1 MPLTRGTC
9 LGPYEIGDMIGAGGM
24 GEVYRATDTRL
35 NRTVAIKV
43 SREAFTE
50 RFAREA
56 TVVAGLNHP
65 NICTLHDV
73 GPDYLVMEF
82 VEGTPLRGPLSEPEV
97 LRVAD
102 DILAALD
109 HAHRHGT
116 VHRDLKPA
124 NILVTKQGIK
134 LLDFG
139 LAKVK
144 AVTSA
149 DSVTVAN
156 TLTTKGTLL
165 GTLHYMS
172 PEQLEGREADER
184 SDIYAFGCVLYELVT
199 GRPPF
204 DGGSPAALIAAVL
217 NSTFEPLEFPALN
230 RVVATCLERD
240 PENRWQSAHELRHAL
255 RWIAAER
262 TANLPPRQAARS
274 RLAWTLAATAAVIAV
289 AFAILWLRQP
299 TTVASR
305 LAFTI
310 DPPPGA
316 TFNYLVTATAV
327 SHDGRSI
334 VFRASGDDLVP
345 ALWVRTFDS
354 ISARRLPGTEGADFP
369 FWSPDNHSIAFFA
382 GSRLKTLDLASEKPV
397 VIASSVGASD
407 TWGTGGAWNK
417 DGVMLFGESRGL
429 IQLTA
434 SGGRPEVL
442 IAADASRRERG
453 FGHPQFLP
461 DGRHFLFLLISDDAD
476 AGGVYVTSLDD
487 PSSRVQILR
496 TQTKAIYVSAGHD
509 RPGYLLFVRDQALVA
524 QRLDTT
530 TMRLE
535 GDPVVV
541 TNDIA
546 THSGLHAG
554 AFWSS
559 DSGMLTYR
567 TGTALERTSL
577 SWISR
582 AGTRLGAAAP
592 DDAYSTFR
600 LAPDGKRVAFGRLEA
615 HGPDDL
621 WLLELDSQR
630 TTRFTF
636 DSQIDTCPTWSRDGR
651 QIAFSSDQSG
661 VRQIYRKATDGVGV
675 AQQTSSTPGSKCVMD
690 WTADGQQLLY
700 GELGGSGDLWLLDV
714 DGGRPAVP
722 IIRTAFEETDGQFSP
737 DGRWIAYTSDES
749 GRNEVYVTTNPAGTE
764 PRPRWPVS
772 NQGGRLPRWRGDGR
786 ELYYLA
792 ADNRTVMAVDIRSA
806 ADGIQAGTPQRLFSS
821 STALAGG
828 YTRVSFDVTADGQ
841 RFLVQE
847 PTQLQSSP
855 LNVFVNWLPAK
866 P

>member
-1 MPLTRGTC
+1 MPLTRGTR
-9 LGPYEIGDMIGAGGM
+9 LGPYEIVDMVGAGGM
-24 GEVYRATDTRL
+24 GEVYRAIDTRL

-56 TVVAGLNHP
+56 SVVAGLNHP

-82 VEGTPLRGPLSEPEV
+82 VEGTPLRGPLPEREV

-139 LAKVK
+139 LAKVR

-156 TLTTKGTLL
+156 TLTTEGTLL
-165 GTLHYMS
+165 GTLQYMS

-184 SDIYAFGCVLYELVT
+184 SDIYAFGCVLYELAT
-199 GRPPF
+199 GRLPF
-204 DGGSPAALIAAVL
+204 DGASPAALIAAVL
-217 NSTFEPLEFPALN
+217 SSTPEPLESPGLN
-230 RVVATCLERD
+230 RVVATCLARN
-240 PENRWQSAHELRHAL
+240 PEDRWQSAHELRHAL

-262 TANLPPRQAARS
+262 TANPPPRQAARS
-274 RLAWTLAATAAVIAV
+274 RLAWALAATAILTAVT
-289 AFAILWLRQP
+289 FAILWLRQP

-316 TFNYLVTATAV
+316 TFNYLVTATSV
-327 SHDGRSI
+327 SHDGRTI
-334 VFRASGDDLVP
+334 VFRVSGDDLVP
-345 ALWVRTFDS
+345 ALWLRTIDS
-354 ISARRLPGTEGADFP
+354 VTPRRLPGTEGADFP
-369 FWSPDNHSIAFFA
+369 FWSPDNRSIAFFA
-382 GSRLKTLDLASEKPV
+382 GDRLKTLDLASGMPV
-397 VIASSVGASD
+397 VIASAVGGGD
-407 TWGTGGAWNK
+407 TWGTGGAWNR
-417 DGVMLFGESRGL
+417 DGVMLFGETRGL
-429 IQLTA
+429 IQLVA
-434 SGGRPEVL
+434 SGGEPEVL
-442 IAADASRRERG
+442 IAADASRRDRG
-453 FGHPQFLP
+453 FAHPQFLP
-461 DGRHFLFLLISDDAD
+461 DGKHFLFLLISDDAD
-476 AGGVYVTSLDD
+476 AGGVYVASLDD
-487 PSSRVQILR
+487 PSSQVQILR
-496 TQTKAIYVSAGHD
+496 TQAKAIYASTGQD
-509 RPGYLLFVRDQALVA
+509 QPGYLLFVRDQALVA
-524 QRLDTT
+524 QRFDATT
-530 TMRLE
+530 LRIE

-559 DSGMLTYR
+559 DSGTLIYR
-567 TGTALERTSL
+567 TGAALERTSL

-582 AGTRLGAAAP
+582 TGTHLGAAAP

-600 LAPDGKRVAFGRLEA
+600 LAPDGKRLAFGRLEA
-615 HGPDDL
+615 GGPDDL
-621 WLLELDSQR
+621 WLMEFDSQR

-636 DSQIDTCPTWSRDGR
+636 DPQIDTCPSWSRDGR

-661 VRQIYRKATDGVGV
+661 VRQIYRKDTDGVGLT
-675 AQQTSSTPGSKCVMD
+675 QQTSSTAGSKCVMD
-690 WTADGQQLLY
+690 WSADGAQLLY
-700 GELGGSGDLWLLDV
+700 GELGGSRDLWLLDV

-722 IIRTAFEETDGQFSP
+722 IVRTAFEETDGQFSP

-749 GRNEVYVTTNPAGTE
+749 GRNEVYVTTSRGGTE

-772 NQGGRLPRWRGDGR
+772 NLGGRLPRWRGDGK

-792 ADNRTVMAVDIRSA
+792 ADNRSVVSVDIRPS
-806 ADGIQAGTPQRLFSS
+806 ADGIQAGTPRRLFSS

-828 YTRVSFDVTADGQ
+828 YTRVSYDVTPDGQ

-847 PTQLQSSP
+847 PTRLQASP
-855 LNVFVNWLPAK
+855 LNVFVNWLPVK

>member
-1 MPLTRGTC
+1 MPLTRGTR

-35 NRTVAIKV
+35 NRTVAVKV

-56 TVVAGLNHP
+56 SIVAGLNHP
-65 NICTLHDV
+65 NICTLYDV

-82 VEGTPLRGPLSEPEV
+82 VEGTPLRGPLPEPEV

-124 NILVTKQGIK
+124 NIVVTKQGIK

-165 GTLHYMS
+165 GTVHYMS

-184 SDIYAFGCVLYELVT
+184 SDIYSFGCVLYELVT

-217 NSTFEPLEFPALN
+217 SSTPEPLESPALN
-230 RVVATCLERD
+230 RVVATCLARD
-240 PENRWQSAHELRHAL
+240 PADRWQSAHELRHAL

-262 TANLPPRQAARS
+262 SANPPPRQAARP
-274 RLAWTLAATAAVIAV
+274 RLAWALVATAAVMGV
-289 AFAILWLRQP
+289 TFAILWLRQP
-299 TTVASR
+299 TMAGAP

-310 DPPPGA
+310 DAPPGA
-316 TFNYLVTATAV
+316 TFNYLVTATSV

-334 VFRASGDDLVP
+334 VFRASGNDLVP
-345 ALWVRTFDS
+345 ALWLRPIDS
-354 ISARRLPGTEGADFP
+354 ITARRLPGTEGADFP
-369 FWSPDNHSIAFFA
+369 FWSPDNRSIAFFD
-382 GSRLKTLDLASEKPV
+382 GDRLKTLDLASGMPV

-407 TWGTGGAWNK
+407 TWGTGGAWNR
-417 DGVMLFGESRGL
+417 DGVMLFGEARGL
-429 IQLTA
+429 IRLAA
-434 SGGRPEVL
+434 SGGRPDVL
-442 IAADASRRERG
+442 IAADTSRRDRG
-453 FGHPQFLP
+453 FAHPQFLP

-496 TQTKAIYVSAGHD
+496 TQSKAIYVAAGHD

-524 QRLDTT
+524 QRFDAAAI
-530 TMRLE
+530 RLE

-546 THSGLHAG
+546 THSGLHGG

-559 DSGMLTYR
+559 DSGTLVYR

-582 AGTRLGAAAP
+582 AGTHLGAAAP

-600 LAPDGKRVAFGRLEA
+600 LAPDGKRLAFGRLEP

-621 WLLELDSQR
+621 WIIELDSQR

-636 DSQIDTCPTWSRDGR
+636 DPQIDTCPAWSRDGR

-675 AQQTSSTPGSKCVMD
+675 ARQTSKTAGSKCAMD
-690 WTADGQQLLY
+690 WSADGTQLLY

-714 DGGRPAVP
+714 DAGRPAVP
-722 IIRTAFEETDGQFSP
+722 IVRTAFEETDGQFSP
-737 DGRWIAYTSDES
+737 DSRWVAYTSDES
-749 GRNEVYVTTNPAGTE
+749 GRNEVYVTTSRGGTE
-764 PRPRWPVS
+764 PRPRWSVS
-772 NQGGRLPRWRGDGR
+772 NQGGRLPRWRGDGK

-792 ADNRTVMAVDIRSA
+792 ADNRSVVAVDIRPSA
-806 ADGIQAGTPQRLFSS
+806 AGIEVGTPHRLFSS

-828 YTRVSFDVTADGQ
+828 YTRVSFDVTSDGQ

-847 PTQLQSSP
+847 PVRLQSNP
-855 LNVFVNWLPAK
+855 LNVFVNWNPVK